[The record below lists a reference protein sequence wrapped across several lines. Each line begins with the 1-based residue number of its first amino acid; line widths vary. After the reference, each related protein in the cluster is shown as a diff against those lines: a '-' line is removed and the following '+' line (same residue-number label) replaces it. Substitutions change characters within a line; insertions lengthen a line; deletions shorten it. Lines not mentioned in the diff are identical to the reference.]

1 MDPKAIDTLLE
12 LAEYEGPVEAFLKES
27 VARIQA
33 TLNCTREESERTLQ
47 NLRDRGAIDFRI
59 TPGGLLPMGDIPI
72 ARWYW
77 YVP

>member
-1 MDPKAIDTLLE
+1 MDSKAIDALLE
-12 LAEYEGPVEAFLKES
+12 LGEYHGTVETFLRKS

-33 TLNCTREESERTLQ
+33 TLNCTREESEQTLQ
-47 NLRDRGAIDFRI
+47 GLRDRRAIDFRI
-59 TPGGLLPMGDIPI
+59 TLGGLLPMGDIPS